1 MVDPMRILIHG
12 LNFAPEPTGIG
23 RFTGDM
29 AAWLA
34 ARGHQVGVVTAPPY
48 YPAWRVGDGYSAW
61 RWSRET
67 WRGVRVTRCPLYVP
81 SRATG
86 LRRLAHLAS
95 FAASSSLV
103 VCWRTAF
110 GEPDIVFAVAPALAG
125 APASWFA
132 ARLGGALAWLH
143 VQDFETDA
151 AFDLGLLPAGA
162 AAAARRAEGLLLRRF
177 DVVSSVSPRMVDRL
191 TEKGVA
197 AGRTVLFPNWV
208 DVKAQDAAARGEIC
222 RRAFGIPADAIEA
235 LYAGNIGAKQG
246 AETMAE
252 AAAIL
257 RDTRG
262 PDDPDIRF
270 VVCAAGAGLA
280 TLEAAVARHALA
292 PDAFRL
298 LPLQPEGLLADLLAS
313 ADIHLLPQ
321 RASAADLVMPS
332 KLGGMLASGR
342 PTVAGADPG
351 TQIARTVEGC
361 GLVVPPGDA
370 RAMADA
376 VLRLARDP
384 ALRHKLGMAARAA
397 AETTYD
403 RETVLGRL
411 EEELASRLAAK
422 RESKT

>member
-1 MVDPMRILIHG
+1 MRILIHG

-34 ARGHQVGVVTAPPY
+34 ARGHRVGVVTAPPY

-67 WRGVRVTRCPLYVP
+67 WRGVRVIRCPLYVP

-95 FAASSSLV
+95 FAASSSLI

-110 GEPDIVFAVAPALAG
+110 SEPDIVFAVAPALVG

-151 AFDLGLLPAGA
+151 AFGLGLLPAGA
-162 AAAARRAEGLLLRRF
+162 GAAARRAEGLLLRGF
-177 DVVSSVSPRMVDRL
+177 DVVSSISPGMVDRL
-191 TEKGVA
+191 ADKGVA

-208 DVKAQDAAARGEIC
+208 DVTVQDVAARGERY
-222 RRAFGIPADAIEA
+222 RRELGIPDDAVVA

-252 AAAIL
+252 AAAVL
-257 RDTRG
+257 RDSPR
-262 PDDPDIRF
+262 PDGPDIRF
-270 VVCAAGAGLA
+270 VVCAAGAGLSA
-280 TLEAAVARHALA
+280 LEAAVGRHALA
-292 PDAFRL
+292 PETFRL
-298 LPLQPEGLLADLLAS
+298 LPLQPEERLADLLAS

-370 RAMADA
+370 GAMADA
-376 VLRLARDP
+376 VFRLAREP
-384 ALRHKLGMAARAA
+384 ALRHKLGMTARAA
-397 AETTYD
+397 AEATYD

-411 EEELASRLAAK
+411 EEDFASRLAAK
-422 RESKT
+422 RESRK